1 LPNSPL
7 FRAATW
13 LLMVLLIALV
23 GSEVPFIFS
32 PLIVAFRAVFFP
44 ALIAGLFY
52 YWLNPIVRRLGNL
65 RLPNNLRLPKGLAIM
80 LVFGLII
87 GTVAL
92 LVALAGPPLQQQIAG
107 LVSNAP
113 RLVRVL
119 QGHLLTLE
127 ENEWV
132 VRLLG
137 PQALNLDGLVNQ
149 VTALASSL
157 LTTIGENIT
166 PIIKVTTD
174 VLTMLFLVPFILFYM
189 LADGEKLAPT
199 LVSYLLPQSL
209 QDEGRRIL
217 RDMDQALSAY
227 IQGQA
232 LVSLSVGL
240 LTFLGYLIIGLDY
253 ALLLALVMAVTNIIP
268 FVGPLLG
275 GIPAIIVGLVMSPGM
290 AVRVLFVIVVAQQ
303 VESLLISPRIMGKK
317 LGSHPVVI
325 LFVILISGSL
335 AGFWG
340 VLFAIPAFAVLRV
353 AVSHLYSLAL
363 LYRHNFTKSNPD

>member
-1 LPNSPL
+1 
-7 FRAATW
+7 
-13 LLMVLLIALV
+13 MV
-23 GSEVPFIFS
+23 
-32 PLIVAFRAVFFP
+32 
-44 ALIAGLFY
+44 
-52 YWLNPIVRRLGNL
+52 
-65 RLPNNLRLPKGLAIM
+65 
-80 LVFGLII
+80 VFGLII
-87 GTVAL
+87 GTVVL

-166 PIIKVTTD
+166 PIIKVTAD

-199 LVSYLLPQSL
+199 LVSYLLPQPL
-209 QDEGRRIL
+209 QGEGRRIL

-268 FVGPLLG
+268 FVGPILG

-290 AVRVLFVIVVAQQ
+290 AVRALFVIVVAQQ

-363 LYRHNFTKSNPD
+363 LYRQNFTRSNPD